1 MITPLQLLRRAR
13 ALLLGQR
20 LDREMDEEIA
30 FHLEQETRERQR
42 LGASPER
49 ARREARLAFGAMER
63 VREEGRDA
71 RGVRPLHDLGGDVR
85 YALRIL
91 ARAPVFTLV
100 AVTTLALG
108 IGANTAIFS
117 VVYSVLLRP
126 LPYPD
131 TPSLVSVWSGGHSRA
146 EFAGVR
152 YDSRTL
158 VAVAAYMPGVGV
170 SLSGD
175 GDPIRITG
183 AQVTADFFGVLQVQ
197 PALGRFFREGDD
209 LPGSGAPAVIS
220 HSLWRDRFG
229 SDPSIIGRA
238 IDVDGESRIVIGVA
252 RAGFG
257 YPSSETRL
265 WTPLLLDARQVG
277 DYWGSYGHQI
287 IGRLRP
293 GVSTAQARD
302 DVLRIATQ
310 LQRDN
315 PVWRPA
321 LPDYLQGIEVAGLQE
336 QMVRGSQHLLYILLG
351 AVGLVLLMACANVA
365 NLLVVRGAARDR
377 ELSIRTALGAGSRRL
392 TRQLLVE
399 HLVLSAIGG
408 AVGVLLAVVGV
419 KVLVALLPASTPR
432 LADVTVDAPALA
444 FALLVT
450 VATGLFFGIGPAR
463 RVARVAPASALAG
476 ARVSQGGTQRRLAS
490 GLVSL
495 QIAIGVILAVGAGL
509 LVRSFARLLDI
520 DPGFAAEQV
529 VAAQVNAPRARYAT
543 ADQQRAIAT
552 QALERLTR
560 QSGIA
565 AAAVTSQLPFDQ
577 TTRSIAM
584 SVEGWTVDPN
594 KLDVFEI
601 RKVSPDFFRTMG
613 IPLRRGRGFDATDG
627 PTAPRVAI
635 VSESAMRR
643 FWSGREVLGGQ
654 MRFPWPSSLSVVGVV
669 ADIRNND
676 LTDDPAPALYV
687 PFAQD
692 PEVPFAVV
700 AQGTGPAA
708 SVSQAVRAVM
718 ADVAPDAPLSG
729 ERTLDAMVSAS
740 LASPRA
746 ATVMLVSFGALALLL
761 GSVGTYGLV
770 AYGVESRRREFAVR
784 IAIGARRASVMRL
797 VLGEGARL
805 TAVGIMVGLAGALA
819 LSRGMRGLLF
829 EIAPT
834 DPVTLLVAPLLLAI
848 TALAACAIPAW
859 RATRIDP
866 NSSLRRE

>member
-13 ALLLGQR
+13 ALLLGGR

-30 FHLEQETRERQR
+30 FHLEQETRERER
-42 LGASPER
+42 RGASPER

-91 ARAPVFTLV
+91 LRAPVFTVV

-117 VVYSVLLRP
+117 VVYAVLLRP

-152 YDSRTL
+152 DDNRTL
-158 VAVAAYMPGVGV
+158 ESVAAYMPGVGV

-175 GDPIRITG
+175 GDPIRITS
-183 AQVTADFFGVLQVQ
+183 AQVSADFFGVLQVQ
-197 PALGRFFREGDD
+197 PALGRFFRAGDD
-209 LPGSGAPAVIS
+209 APGSGALAVIS

-238 IDVDGESRIVIGVA
+238 IDVDGESRVVIGVA
-252 RAGFG
+252 RAGFA

-265 WTPLLLDARQVG
+265 WTPLLLDARQLG

-293 GVSTAQARD
+293 GVSLPQAQD

-321 LPDYLQGIEVAGLQE
+321 LPDYLRGIEVSGLQE
-336 QMVRGSQHLLYILLG
+336 QLVRGSQRLLYILLG

-399 HLVLSAIGG
+399 HLVLAAIGG
-408 AVGVLLAVVGV
+408 AVGVLLAIVGV
-419 KVLVALLPASTPR
+419 KLLVALLPASTPR
-432 LADVTVDAPALA
+432 LADVTLDAPALA

-450 VATGLFFGIGPAR
+450 VATGILFGIGPAR

-476 ARVSQGGTQRRLAS
+476 SRVSQGGTQRRLAA

-509 LVRSFARLLDI
+509 LVRSFERILDI
-520 DPGFAAEQV
+520 DPGFAAAQV
-529 VAAQVNAPRARYAT
+529 VAAQVNVPRARYAT
-543 ADQQRAIAT
+543 AEQQRAVAT
-552 QALERLTR
+552 QALERLT
-560 QSGIA
+560 QQPGIT

-577 TTRSIAM
+577 TTRGIAM
-584 SVEGWTVDPN
+584 FVEGWTADPN

-601 RKVSPDFFRTMG
+601 RKVSPDFFRAMG
-613 IPLRRGRGFDATDG
+613 IPLRRGRGFEATDG

-643 FWSGREVLGGQ
+643 FWSGREVLGGE

-676 LTDDPAPALYV
+676 LTDEPAPALYV

-700 AQGTGPAA
+700 AQGTASNAA
-708 SVSQAVRAVM
+708 VSQAVRTVM

-740 LASPRA
+740 LSSPRA

-784 IAIGARRASVMRL
+784 IAIGARRSSVMRL
-797 VLGEGARL
+797 VIGEGARL
-805 TAVGIMVGLAGALA
+805 TAVGIVAGLAGALA

-834 DPVTLLVAPLLLAI
+834 DPVTLLAAPLLLAI